1 LSVILK
7 VGGTAPVN
15 FCIFC
20 TQSGRARQLAHRSRT
35 DRAPIAHRSLAHRPP
50 GCPMGYGSCTQSL
63 TADFR
68 PSLPARFSRYDTVA
82 GSGRFKTVYRA
93 FDETRG
99 VDVAW
104 SKILADDNDL
114 TPEQMNKVRDE
125 LANGLHLDHPHVIKM
140 YRCWSDDEHRCINS
154 VTEFFTSGNLRDY
167 SQKHKKTLDIKAVKK
182 WGRQILQGLAFL
194 HQQDPPIVHGD
205 LRTDKIYI
213 NGYNG
218 EIKIGDLGL
227 EELVPRRFA
236 PGMMPEGEPV
246 GNQYTPSVDVFAF
259 GLVMLELITR
269 KVPDRTSDAW
279 HSLAEHIEDREARE
293 FISQCLAKSD
303 ERLSVSEL
311 LKHPFLV
318 TAVRKTTTTEGEDG
332 APFRGT
338 SDAHPG
344 VATHMSESKDDDPQL
359 DAAFEQLARLSPVRD
374 GAEGKHV
381 TKSNLNEAAHRHEVC
396 EAGNIRGEEYEFEFS
411 GRIRDGKL
419 HVRLH
424 MEYDGDDAEENENCS
439 SKTIDF
445 IYDPEV
451 DTPDEVAEEISS
463 EFNLSTT
470 DQEICAA
477 ALKEWLA
484 DQAPGGEDDDA

>member
-1 LSVILK
+1 
-7 VGGTAPVN
+7 
-15 FCIFC
+15 
-20 TQSGRARQLAHRSRT
+20 
-35 DRAPIAHRSLAHRPP
+35 
-50 GCPMGYGSCTQSL
+50 M
-63 TADFR
+63 
-68 PSLPARFSRYDTVA
+68 
-82 GSGRFKTVYRA
+82 
-93 FDETRG
+93 
-99 VDVAW
+99 DVAW

-114 TPEQMNKVRDE
+114 TLEQMNKVRDE

-236 PGMMPEGEPV
+236 PGMMPEGEPL

-269 KVPDRTSDAW
+269 KVPDRGSNAW
-279 HSLAEHIEDREARE
+279 HSLAEHIEDKEARE
-293 FISQCLAKSD
+293 FISQCLAKAD

-311 LKHPFLV
+311 LRHQFLV
-318 TAVRKTTTTEGEDG
+318 NAVRKTTTTEGDDG
-332 APFRGT
+332 APSRG
-338 SDAHPG
+338 SDAHAG
-344 VATHMSESKDDDPQL
+344 VTTHTFKYDTKDDELQL
-359 DAAFEQLARLSPVRD
+359 ESTFEHLARLSPVRD
-374 GAEGKHV
+374 GPDGLQSMKA
-381 TKSNLNEAAHRHEVC
+381 NLSEATHRHEVC

-411 GRIRDGKL
+411 GRIREGKL

-424 MEYDGDDAEENENCS
+424 MEYDGDDGEENENCS

-484 DQAPGGEDDDA
+484 DQAPGGEDEDA

>member
-1 LSVILK
+1 MITHLYE
-7 VGGTAPVN
+7 
-15 FCIFC
+15 F
-20 TQSGRARQLAHRSRT
+20 H
-35 DRAPIAHRSLAHRPP
+35 HSL
-50 GCPMGYGSCTQSL
+50 
-63 TADFR
+63 
-68 PSLPARFSRYDTVA
+68 ARFSRYDTVA
-82 GSGRFKTVYRA
+82 GSGRFKTVYKA
-93 FDETRG
+93 FDEKRG

-114 TPEQMNKVRDE
+114 TLDQMNKVRDE

-140 YRCWSDDEHRCINS
+140 YRCWSDSEHRCINS
-154 VTEFFTSGNLRDY
+154 ITEFFTSGNLRDY

-194 HQQDPPIVHGD
+194 HQQDPPVVHGD

-236 PGMMPEGEPV
+236 PGVMPEGEPV

-269 KVPDRTSDAW
+269 RVPDRSTNAW
-279 HSLAEHIEDREARE
+279 HELAEQIENAEARE
-293 FISQCLAKSD
+293 FILQCVAKAD

-318 TAVRKTTTTEGEDG
+318 PAIRKTTTTEGDDTTFLRGGDSHASASLQTKSDSKEDD
-332 APFRGT
+332 R
-338 SDAHPG
+338 HLE
-344 VATHMSESKDDDPQL
+344 VAFDQL
-359 DAAFEQLARLSPVRD
+359 VRLSPAPRD
-374 GAEGKHV
+374 GLDDRTGGLQSM
-381 TKSNLNEAAHRHEVC
+381 KSGINDATYRHDVC

-445 IYDPEV
+445 IYDPEE

-484 DQAPGGEDDDA
+484 DQAPGGEDDEN